1 MASLADIGSWIS
13 VNESLLSGLAAMIVV
28 GGVLFSALG
37 LGFRRLADRRRNHD
51 RDPVAEGSTSGSDH
65 DSSGSG
71 ADANAAAP
79 PTRLTFK
86 MLTAP
91 SPYEIKFANSQ
102 GLRIAYNERGTGP
115 PTVVCAP
122 GIISHLHI
130 TANLP
135 VTRDTFASLE
145 EFAHVIAFDKRGQ
158 GLSDP
163 TMSSPNLEERTNDI
177 EAVMDDAG
185 VDRCVLL
192 GVSEGGPMCIHF
204 AYTHPERVQALVLVG
219 TTARWL
225 QSEDFPIGIA
235 RNDLQS
241 LPRVWGRGT
250 LRNVFFPS
258 ISRQEIDD
266 DVYKSFENLI
276 SSRDAI
282 AQIAEMM
289 IGTDVR
295 PLLPE
300 IQIPALIVH
309 FTGDLAVPIRLGR
322 YLAEHLPNAEFLEV
336 NASDHV
342 DIAQSPEAVAR
353 IREFCERVAAED

>member
-13 VNESLLSGLAAMIVV
+13 NNESLLSGLAAMIVV

-37 LGFRRLADRRRNHD
+37 LGIRRLADGQRNSN
-51 RDPVAEGSTSGSDH
+51 RDSGADESSAGPGH

-79 PTRLTFK
+79 PNRLTFK

-91 SPYEIKFANSQ
+91 SPYEIKFADSQ

-135 VTRDTFASLE
+135 VTRDTYASLE
-145 EFAHVIAFDKRGQ
+145 EFAHLIVFDKRGQ

-192 GVSEGGPMCIHF
+192 GVSEGGPMCLHF
-204 AYTHPERVQALVLVG
+204 AHTHPERVQALVLVG

-235 RNDLQS
+235 LNDLENVT
-241 LPRVWGRGT
+241 RVWGRGT
-250 LRNVFFPS
+250 LRDVFFPS
-258 ISRQEIDD
+258 ISHQEIDD
-266 DVYKSFENLI
+266 STYKSFENLI

-282 AQIAEMM
+282 GQIVDMM

-300 IQIPALIVH
+300 IQMPTLIVH

-322 YLAEHLPNAEFLEV
+322 YLAEHIPNAEFLEV

-342 DIAQSPEAVAR
+342 DIAQSPEAVAH
-353 IREFCERVAAED
+353 IREFCERVVAEG